1 MTRRGWAKV
10 DTDCMRVRS
19 GRSNR
24 LRAILLLPGL
34 LAITPTIQ
42 VCHLSPADRD
52 AFFRCL
58 LFGPSSVTAAATE
71 TCKASAPACEAGSCP
86 LMADCG
92 TSCPLAQRRPATYC
106 IGDPAGPGLRS
117 SAPETP
123 TLDRIDVALISAV
136 VIEPPARPAP
146 STLLELQP
154 RPPTRAPDAPAPI
167 RGPPSV
173 A

>member
-1 MTRRGWAKV
+1 MTRGDSAKV
-10 DTDCMRVRS
+10 DTHCMRVRS

-42 VCHLSPADRD
+42 VCHLTPADRD

-58 LFGPSSVTAAATE
+58 LFGPSGLAAAATE
-71 TCKASAPACEAGSCP
+71 TGQACQAPSCP
-86 LMADCG
+86 LMANCG
-92 TSCPLAQRRPATYC
+92 TSCPLAQERPATYC
-106 IGDPAGPGLRS
+106 MGDPAGPGLRS

-146 STLLELQP
+146 STLLELQA